1 MIQAHDNGGADDN
14 HLAPGDGRIDWEQ
27 FLRGLKQVRFR
38 GALALCNGGSDG
50 KAHRAVGT
58 ICAMSQGAW
67 ALTM

>member
-1 MIQAHDNGGADDN
+1 MITGADDN